1 MADLIA
7 ISGGDPYRVRWYGK
21 AARSVAGYRLDLD
34 ISERKGLMAILAL
47 GAHTSDKLL
56 ESVADGP
63 YRHL

>member
-1 MADLIA
+1 M
-7 ISGGDPYRVRWYGK
+7 RWYGK